1 MVESEFAMNRKT
13 HSKRSAQTQRT
24 SDARR
29 LRNWKRWG
37 AYLAECE
44 WALMWLPASYATPLE

>member
-1 MVESEFAMNRKT
+1 M
-13 HSKRSAQTQRT
+13 KRHTRLDDRDRA
-24 SDARR
+24 R

-44 WALMWLPASYATPLE
+44 WALMYEVA